1 MNSRTSSFAVTSFVA
16 IVMLSACAGSG
27 AIISSPDVRLT
38 GIELTS
44 ADFSQQEF
52 LLGFHVSNPNPFPLP
67 VKSVSY
73 RIRLGEQQF
82 ASGRTQGNFTVPSNG
97 DSTFAIS
104 VEVDLLRTT
113 TNLSGFL
120 PGSTREELNYE
131 LSGSLAVDI
140 PFAKPLHFSH
150 SDSIDLLSAGL

>member
-1 MNSRTSSFAVTSFVA
+1 MNSRTSSFAIASFVA

-44 ADFSQQEF
+44 ADFRQQEF

-67 VKSVSY
+67 VKSVTY

-82 ASGRTQGNFTVPSNG
+82 ANGRTQGNFTVPSNG